1 MLKREGADVNTFA
14 SSIRLQRKLEQ
25 QGLNE
30 EQIESFVENIDIHCF
45 KHGLKPEQKSG
56 YEISVH
62 TNYNQPHGI
71 GEEILKHLIEK
82 K

>member
-25 QGLNE
+25 EGLNE

-45 KHGLKPEQKSG
+45 KHGLKPE
-56 YEISVH
+56 
-62 TNYNQPHGI
+62 
-71 GEEILKHLIEK
+71 
-82 K
+82 